1 MEIKFEKI
9 QKVKLPFDMRSPEP
23 NKNYGISGMR
33 VWFILKG
40 PKGATQFMFGV
51 GVYLPHVESEYKA
64 NGTDLNSFHD
74 IGVFSGWD
82 VGYHALEPQYDGHA
96 ANDDCDILGC
106 KCYYDGSSLRA
117 SDKVK
122 EFFSIRGEPIEPHIW
137 KFLEDE
143 YYARFG
149 NEN

>member
-9 QKVKLPFDMRSPEP
+9 QKVRLPFDMRAPEP

-51 GVYLPHVESEYKA
+51 GAYLPHVEAELKA
-64 NGTDLNSFHD
+64 KGNDLNSCTDF
-74 IGVFSGWD
+74 GVFSGWD
-82 VGYHALEPQYDGHA
+82 VGYHAKEPQYEGQTQMG
-96 ANDDCDILGC
+96 DCDILGC
-106 KCYYDGSSLRA
+106 SCYYDGSGLRA
-117 SDKVK
+117 ADKVK
-122 EFFSIRGEPIEPHIW
+122 EFFSIKGEPIEPHIW

-149 NEN
+149 DGN